1 MMKKLSGESIAILAV
16 GATVAGVTLASQA
29 GFHSRMDRMEARI
42 DARMEDLGAQ
52 LTRRIDDLDA
62 QLTGQI
68 EDLNAQLTRRI
79 DDLDARLT
87 GRIDDLDVRSTGR
100 IDDLDARLIS
110 VEEKVTRLDALDIG
124 PRLRALEAGQAA
136 LRESVARIEGLVRG
150 LLERLA
156 REDAPAG

>member
-16 GATVAGVTLASQA
+16 AATVVGVTLASQA
-29 GFHSRMDRMEARI
+29 GFHARMDRMETRI
-42 DARMEDLGAQ
+42 DARIEDLGAQLTGQIEDLGAQ
-52 LTRRIDDLDA
+52 LTRRIEDLDA
-62 QLTGQI
+62 RLTGQI
-68 EDLNAQLTRRI
+68 EDL
-79 DDLDARLT
+79 DARLT
-87 GRIDDLDVRSTGR
+87 GQIEDLDVRSTGR

-156 REDAPAG
+156 REDAPDG